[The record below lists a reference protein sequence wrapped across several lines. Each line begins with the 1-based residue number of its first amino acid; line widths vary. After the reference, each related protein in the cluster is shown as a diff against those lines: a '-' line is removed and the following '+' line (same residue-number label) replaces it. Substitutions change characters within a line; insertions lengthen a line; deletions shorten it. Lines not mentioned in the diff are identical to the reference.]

1 MFIADVLELRFH
13 YNGKPIKVYATS
25 EASSLDYEDD
35 IRPRGTSSYK
45 QYRQMGLIIK
55 SLR

>member
-13 YNGKPIKVYATS
+13 YNGKPVKFYATS

-35 IRPRGTSSYK
+35 IRPRATSS
-45 QYRQMGLIIK
+45 
-55 SLR
+55 